1 MFNFKKS
8 FFFTDIKAEFLNNI
22 NIKIELKTRLLI

>member
-8 FFFTDIKAEFLNNI
+8 FFFTDIKAEFLNI
-22 NIKIELKTRLLI
+22 NIKIEPKTRLLI